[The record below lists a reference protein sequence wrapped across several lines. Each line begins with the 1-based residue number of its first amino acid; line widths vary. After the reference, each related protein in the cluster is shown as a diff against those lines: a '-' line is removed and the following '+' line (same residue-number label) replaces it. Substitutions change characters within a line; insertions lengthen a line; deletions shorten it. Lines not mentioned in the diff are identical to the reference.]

1 MRIAGFF
8 KERIIMA
15 GNRRRK
21 SSDNPTRKKTIKY
34 KSIFN
39 FYADSNRT
47 HLAYNITRL
56 DIGNYDRQSCK
67 RWTTN
72 IKYEPK
78 HKVKVHKPKLSF

>member
-1 MRIAGFF
+1 MLTWCF

-39 FYADSNRT
+39 FYADPNRT
-47 HLAYNITRL
+47 NLFYNITRL
-56 DIGNYDRQSCK
+56 DKGNYDRQFCK

-72 IKYEPK
+72 IQCEPK
-78 HKVKVHKPKLSF
+78 RKVKVHKPKLSF